1 MTVISLLTIP
11 YIHRVYVCMYG
22 FGQPYV
28 YVALAN
34 PTEICV
40 WQVPGF
46 TSLRE
51 RRGTLPTLRTS

>member
-1 MTVISLLTIP
+1 
-11 YIHRVYVCMYG
+11 MYG